1 MVNLADVNIC
11 FNTCRGKIRTEMSRA
26 MEEIR
31 WNFLKCCSQISPQFD
46 VQLQWTTKYATA
58 FEKGGFY
65 HVFQRLWTFN
75 ISMITFLY
83 VLSIIIFPNTTPSS
97 SPHPLKDIHLHVEL
111 DGVHAEDLVADV
123 GEHVARRDD
132 AQPRGK
138 LHHLLQKKLCVG
150 ICIFHRICIFLC
162 ICIWLWNLDLWF
174 PLPLV
179 WKITVGPE
187 LDCSSLRKS
196 RVRISLQLDLKMRQF
211 VMICDCFL
219 ENMTTHDNMRLFT
232 GKYSNKQTNSDLL

>member
-1 MVNLADVNIC
+1 MWFSNLMYNCSEQPSMQLHLKKAVFTMS
-11 FNTCRGKIRTEMSRA
+11 FNAYEHSTSQWSHSCTC
-26 MEEIR
+26 
-31 WNFLKCCSQISPQFD
+31 C
-46 VQLQWTTKYATA
+46 QL
-58 FEKGGFY
+58 
-65 HVFQRLWTFN
+65 
-75 ISMITFLY
+75 S
-83 VLSIIIFPNTTPSS
+83 SFPT
-97 SPHPLKDIHLHVEL
+97 PHPPHPPKDIHLHVEL

-138 LHHLLQKKLCVG
+138 LHHLLQKNMCVG
-150 ICIFHRICIFLC
+150 ICIFHRICIFHC

-232 GKYSNKQTNSDLL
+232 GKYSNKQMNSDLL

>member
-1 MVNLADVNIC
+1 MNIQHI
-11 FNTCRGKIRTEMSRA
+11 NDHI
-26 MEEIR
+26 
-31 WNFLKCCSQISPQFD
+31 L
-46 VQLQWTTKYATA
+46 VQGRLSSFPTA
-58 FEKGGFY
+58 
-65 HVFQRLWTFN
+65 H
-75 ISMITFLY
+75 
-83 VLSIIIFPNTTPSS
+83 P
-97 SPHPLKDIHLHVEL
+97 PHPPKDIHLHVEL

-138 LHHLLQKKLCVG
+138 LHHLLQKNMCVG
-150 ICIFHRICIFLC
+150 ICIFHRICIFHC

-211 VMICDCFL
+211 VMTCDCFL

-232 GKYSNKQTNSDLL
+232 GKHSNKQMNSDLL